1 MVRNRKESPEPP
13 ARLQEALTFDDV
25 LLVPR
30 YSEVIPRDID
40 TSTRLTHR
48 ITLQIP
54 FLSAAMDT
62 VTEAEMAIAVARAG
76 GIGVIHKNLNPQ
88 EQAAEVERVKRSE
101 SGMIT
106 KPITLGPDRPIDE
119 ALELMQR
126 YRISGVPITEGAKLV
141 GILTNRDLRFVDD
154 TSLPVSE
161 VMTSE
166 NLVTVPEG
174 TTLEES
180 AKILHQHRIE
190 KLLVVNKAG
199 ELRGLITVKDIQKKL
214 DYPHACKDSLG
225 RLRVAAAIGVGAES
239 RLRVNLLQEVN
250 CDLLVV
256 DTAHGHSKNVIETVR
271 AIREAHPAGQI
282 LAGNVGTREG
292 TAALI
297 EAGADAIKVG
307 IGPGSICTTR
317 VVAGV
322 GVPQITAI
330 TEAAAVARP
339 RGVPV
344 VADGGIRYSGDV
356 AKAIAA
362 GADAVMA
369 GSLLAG
375 TEESPGDKV
384 LFEGR
389 VYKTYRGMGSIGAM
403 QRGGKDRY
411 FQGDV
416 DEVEKLVP
424 EGIEGRVPYKGT
436 VHDVLYQLVGG
447 LRSGMGYSGCRTIA
461 QFQTETTFV
470 RVTGAGVRESHPH
483 DVQITQEAPN
493 YRTGV

>member
-1 MVRNRKESPEPP
+1 MVRNRKESLEPP

-30 YSEVIPRDID
+30 YSEVIPREID
-40 TSTRLTHR
+40 TSTRLTPG

-180 AKILHQHRIE
+180 AKILHKHRIE
-190 KLLVVNKAG
+190 KLLVVNEAG

-239 RLRVNLLQEVN
+239 RLRVNLLREVS

-271 AIREAHPAGQI
+271 AIREAHPEGQI

-292 TAALI
+292 AAALI

-330 TEAAAVARP
+330 MEATAVARP

-344 VADGGIRYSGDV
+344 VADGGVRYSGDV

-389 VYKTYRGMGSIGAM
+389 VYKTYRGMGSLGAM
-403 QRGGKDRY
+403 QQGGKDRY

-424 EGIEGRVPYKGT
+424 EGIEGRVPYKGS

-461 QFQTETTFV
+461 EFQTQTTFV
-470 RVTGAGVRESHPH
+470 RVTSAGVRESHPH

-493 YRTGV
+493 YRTGI